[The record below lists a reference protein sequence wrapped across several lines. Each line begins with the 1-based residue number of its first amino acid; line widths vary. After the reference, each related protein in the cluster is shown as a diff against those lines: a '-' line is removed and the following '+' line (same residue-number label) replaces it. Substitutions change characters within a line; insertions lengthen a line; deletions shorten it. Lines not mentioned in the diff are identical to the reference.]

1 MLLKPAQDFCD
12 FVSGGYALAII
23 GFAIIFASWI
33 TYSVSETKVSK
44 PVVFVVE
51 VLVSSTLLFS
61 FAFLIFFVI
70 RHIFFEA
77 YQYLQL
83 SVSFFLL
90 CLTLFGG
97 LSFQERILK
106 QKSIDVAF
114 VLMGLIMSLL
124 GGALF
129 PLIPICLRF
138 VWTAI
143 L

>member
-23 GFAIIFASWI
+23 GFAVIFASWI
-33 TYSVSETKVSK
+33 TYTVSEVKVGK
-44 PVVFVVE
+44 PVLFLIE
-51 VLVSSTLLFS
+51 VLVSATLLYS
-61 FAFLIFFVI
+61 FAFFLFFVI

-83 SVSFFLL
+83 SASFSLL
-90 CLTLFGG
+90 CLTLSGG
-97 LSFQERILK
+97 LLVQDKFLK
-106 QKSIDVAF
+106 QKSIDVVF
-114 VLMGLIMSLL
+114 VLVCLIMSLL
-124 GGALF
+124 GGAIL

-138 VWTAI
+138 VWSAI